1 MCATACLAAHPR
13 WRTCPL
19 AAPSTRAARTQWK
32 SARSKC
38 RGSLIRMKTI
48 ELPAGYLEKGN
59 MNNLLEVNEL
69 SKQYSQ
75 GNVLAKITLTAVD
88 HVSFYIKPAEI
99 FTLAGESGC
108 GKTTTA
114 KVVLGFEEPTS
125 GTILHNGKPQTPKEK
140 VWITEGVQ
148 AIFQDPFSTFNP
160 LRTVDQYFFETV
172 QNHLLAMRKPQAI
185 ELIDQKLR
193 LVGLTYKEFAG
204 KYPNE
209 FSGGQ
214 LQRISIAR
222 ALLTDPKLIVADEPV
237 SMVDASLRM
246 SIVNLFKQLR
256 DELGVS
262 ILYITHDLAT
272 AYYVSDR
279 IAIMFRGNIVEMGT
293 VEEVL
298 MNPRHPYTRLLR
310 DSIPEANPHR
320 RWQGRINL
328 NETEQSEYL
337 KQGCKFAGR
346 CPEVMEICK
355 GVVPADI
362 NVEDVLVKCHLY
374 SGNKAI

>member
-1 MCATACLAAHPR
+1 MD
-13 WRTCPL
+13 
-19 AAPSTRAARTQWK
+19 K
-32 SARSKC
+32 
-38 RGSLIRMKTI
+38 
-48 ELPAGYLEKGN
+48 
-59 MNNLLEVNEL
+59 LLEVNEL
-69 SKQYSQ
+69 TKQYIQ
-75 GNVLAKITLTAVD
+75 GNLIARFAITAVD

-114 KVVLGFEEPTS
+114 KIVLGFEEATS
-125 GTILHNGKPQTPKEK
+125 GAVLHSGKPQTRKEK
-140 VWITEGVQ
+140 TWITEGVQ

-160 LRTVDQYFFETV
+160 LRTVESYFHETV
-172 QNHLLAMRKPQAI
+172 RNFRLARSKQEAI
-185 ELIDQKLR
+185 NRIDQKLR
-193 LVGLTYKEFAG
+193 LVGLTYQDFAG

-222 ALLTDPKLIVADEPV
+222 ALVTDPKLIIADEPV

-246 SIVNLFKQLR
+246 SIVNLFKKLR

-293 VEEVL
+293 VDQVL
-298 MNPRHPYTRLLR
+298 MNPRHPYSKLLR
-310 DSIPEANPHR
+310 DSIPQADPKK
-320 RWQGRINL
+320 RWNTTVTL
-328 NETEQSEYL
+328 SDSEQKEYL
-337 KQGCKFAGR
+337 RQGCKFAGR
-346 CPEVMEICK
+346 CPDVMEICK
-355 GVVPADI
+355 GVVPTDI
-362 NVEDVLVKCHLY
+362 QIDDVLVKCHKY
-374 SGNKAI
+374 TDKQEI

>member
-1 MCATACLAAHPR
+1 
-13 WRTCPL
+13 
-19 AAPSTRAARTQWK
+19 
-32 SARSKC
+32 
-38 RGSLIRMKTI
+38 
-48 ELPAGYLEKGN
+48 
-59 MNNLLEVNEL
+59 MNNLLDVNEL
-69 SKQYSQ
+69 TKQYSQ
-75 GNVLAKITLTAVD
+75 GNVLARVTLTAVD
-88 HVSFYIKPAEI
+88 GVTFYIKPAEI

-114 KVVLGFEEPTS
+114 KVVLGFEEATS
-125 GTILHNGKPQTPKEK
+125 GRILHNGKLHTRKEK

-160 LRTVDQYFFETV
+160 LRTVDRYFFETV
-172 QNHLLAMRKPQAI
+172 QNLILALNKEQAV

-193 LVGLTYKEFAG
+193 LVGLTYQEFAG

-222 ALLTDPKLIVADEPV
+222 ALLSNPTLLIADEPV

-246 SIVNLFKQLR
+246 SIVNLFKKLR
-256 DELGVS
+256 DTLGVS

-293 VEEVL
+293 VEQVL
-298 MNPRHPYTRLLR
+298 MNPRHPYSKLLR
-310 DSIPEANPHR
+310 DSIPQADPAK
-320 RWQGRINL
+320 RWTTTVTL
-328 NETEQSEYL
+328 SELEEEEYL
-337 KQGCKFAGR
+337 RRGCKFAGR

-362 NVEDVLVKCHLY
+362 QVGDVLVKCHKY
-374 SGNKAI
+374 SDEQEI

>member
-1 MCATACLAAHPR
+1 
-13 WRTCPL
+13 
-19 AAPSTRAARTQWK
+19 
-32 SARSKC
+32 
-38 RGSLIRMKTI
+38 
-48 ELPAGYLEKGN
+48 
-59 MNNLLEVNEL
+59 MNKLLEVNDL
-69 SKQYSQ
+69 TKRYSQ
-75 GNVLAKITLTAVD
+75 GNVIARITLTAVD
-88 HVSFYIKPAEI
+88 HISFYIKPAEI

-114 KVVLGFEEPTS
+114 KIIIGFEEPTS
-125 GTILHNGKPQTPKEK
+125 GAILHNGKQQTPHEK
-140 VWITEGVQ
+140 PWITEGVQ

-160 LRTVDQYFFETV
+160 MRTVDSYFHETV
-172 QNHLLAMRKPQAI
+172 QNYRLANSKKDAVDR
-185 ELIDQKLR
+185 IDTTLR

-222 ALLTDPKLIVADEPV
+222 ALVTDPKLLVADEPV

-293 VEEVL
+293 VEQVL
-298 MNPRHPYTRLLR
+298 MNPRHPYSKLLR
-310 DSIPEANPHR
+310 DSIPQADPKK
-320 RWQGRINL
+320 RWTSTVTL
-328 NETEQSEYL
+328 AEFEHEEYL
-337 KQGCKFAGR
+337 RQGCKFAGR
-346 CPEVMEICK
+346 CPDVMDICK
-355 GVVPADI
+355 GVVPTDI
-362 NVEDVLVKCHLY
+362 TTDDVLVKCHKY
-374 SGNKAI
+374 SSE

>member
-1 MCATACLAAHPR
+1 MD
-13 WRTCPL
+13 
-19 AAPSTRAARTQWK
+19 K
-32 SARSKC
+32 
-38 RGSLIRMKTI
+38 
-48 ELPAGYLEKGN
+48 
-59 MNNLLEVNEL
+59 LLEVNDL
-69 SKQYSQ
+69 TKRYSQ
-75 GNVLAKITLTAVD
+75 GNVLARVTLTAVD
-88 HVSFYIKPAEI
+88 GVTFYIKPAEI

-125 GTILHNGKPQTPKEK
+125 GAILHNGKLQTPKEK

-160 LRTVDQYFFETV
+160 LRTVDRYFFDTV
-172 QNHLLAMRKPQAI
+172 QNLILAVNKQQAI

-193 LVGLTYKEFAG
+193 LVGLTYQEFAG

-222 ALLTDPKLIVADEPV
+222 ALLTGPSLLIADEPV

-246 SIVNLFKQLR
+246 SIVNLFKKLR

-279 IAIMFRGNIVEMGT
+279 IAIMFRGNIVEMGS
-293 VEEVL
+293 VEQVL
-298 MNPRHPYTRLLR
+298 MNPRHPYTKLLR
-310 DSIPEANPHR
+310 DSIPQADPKK
-320 RWQGRINL
+320 RWTTTITL
-328 NETEQSEYL
+328 TELENEEYL
-337 KQGCKFAGR
+337 RQGCKFAGR
-346 CPEVMEICK
+346 CPEVMDICK

-362 NVEDVLVKCHLY
+362 NVEGVLVKCHLY
-374 SGNKAI
+374 SDKSEN

>member
-1 MCATACLAAHPR
+1 MD
-13 WRTCPL
+13 
-19 AAPSTRAARTQWK
+19 K
-32 SARSKC
+32 
-38 RGSLIRMKTI
+38 
-48 ELPAGYLEKGN
+48 
-59 MNNLLEVNEL
+59 LLEVNEL
-69 SKQYSQ
+69 TKRYSQ
-75 GNVLAKITLTAVD
+75 GNVIARITLTAVD

-114 KVVLGFEEPTS
+114 KLVLGFEEATS
-125 GTILHNGKPQTPKEK
+125 GAMLHNGKKQTRREK
-140 VWITEGVQ
+140 AWITKGVQ

-160 LRTVDQYFFETV
+160 LRTVDSYFHETV
-172 QNHLLAMRKPQAI
+172 QNFRLARSKQEAI
-185 ELIDQKLR
+185 NRIDQKLR
-193 LVGLTYKEFAG
+193 LVGLTYQEFAR

-222 ALLTDPKLIVADEPV
+222 ALVTDPKLIIADEPV

-246 SIVNLFKQLR
+246 SIVNLFKKLR

-293 VEEVL
+293 VEQVL
-298 MNPRHPYTRLLR
+298 MNPRHPYSKLLR
-310 DSIPEANPHR
+310 DSIPQADPKK
-320 RWQGRINL
+320 RWTTTITL
-328 NETEQSEYL
+328 SELEHEEYL
-337 KQGCKFAGR
+337 RQGCRFAGR
-346 CPEVMEICK
+346 CPDVMDICK
-355 GVVPADI
+355 GVVPTDI
-362 NVEDVLVKCHLY
+362 YIDDVLVKCHLY
-374 SGNKAI
+374 AKE

>member
-1 MCATACLAAHPR
+1 MEKLLEVKDLTKQYAL
-13 WRTCPL
+13 
-19 AAPSTRAARTQWK
+19 
-32 SARSKC
+32 
-38 RGSLIRMKTI
+38 GSLIARI
-48 ELPAGYLEKGN
+48 L
-59 MNNLLEVNEL
+59 
-69 SKQYSQ
+69 
-75 GNVLAKITLTAVD
+75 ITAVD
-88 HVSFYIKPAEI
+88 RISFYMDQAEI

-114 KVVLGFEEPTS
+114 KIVLGFEEATS
-125 GTILHNGKPQTPKEK
+125 GTILHSGKPQTRKEK

-160 LRTVDQYFFETV
+160 LRTVDSYFFETV
-172 QNHLLAMRKPQAI
+172 KNYRLAESKTDAI

-193 LVGLTYKEFAG
+193 SVGLTYGEFAG

-222 ALLTDPKLIVADEPV
+222 ALMTNPKLIIADEPV

-246 SIVNLFKQLR
+246 AIVNLFKKLR

-262 ILYITHDLAT
+262 VLYITHDLAT

-293 VEEVL
+293 VEQVL

-310 DSIPEANPHR
+310 ESIPQADPRQTWSDTVTLAELEHD
-320 RWQGRINL
+320 
-328 NETEQSEYL
+328 EYL
-337 KQGCKFAGR
+337 REGCKFAGR
-346 CPEVMEICK
+346 CPMVMERCRRE
-355 GVVPADI
+355 VPRDLF
-362 NVEDVLVKCHLY
+362 VGDVLVKCHLY
-374 SGNKAI
+374 EGSGETSPS